1 MGVNSPLGYERIQGC
16 QAKVMVRNA
25 VSLHVGPSS
34 VVLAWL
40 LVFELL
46 VRMAVVE
53 KLVSC
58 QHHGKSGE
66 APFLHIDI
74 LAVILLKCSNS
85 AFRGKILRQYPA

>member
-1 MGVNSPLGYERIQGC
+1 M
-16 QAKVMVRNA
+16 
-25 VSLHVGPSS
+25 SLHVGPSS
-34 VVLAWL
+34 VVLAWP

-66 APFLHIDI
+66 ASFLHIDT
-74 LAVILLKCSNS
+74 LVVILLKCSSS
-85 AFRGKILRQYPA
+85 AFRGEILRHDPA